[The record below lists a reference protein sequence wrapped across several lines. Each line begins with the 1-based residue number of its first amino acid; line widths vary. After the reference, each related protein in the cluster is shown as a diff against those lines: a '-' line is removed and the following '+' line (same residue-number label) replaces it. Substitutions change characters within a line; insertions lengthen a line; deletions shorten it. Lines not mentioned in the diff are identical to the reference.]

1 MGEKVCRGIRGATRA
16 DANTSEAILSATR
29 DLLLQMIKD
38 NDVRVDD
45 VACAYF
51 TTTPDL
57 TAAFPATAARLLGG
71 GWEDVALMGSQEIAV
86 PKVMPS
92 VIRTMVLINTEKR
105 AKDLK
110 RTYLKGTDRLLSGG
124 VPTDGSAK
132 A

>member
-16 DANTSEAILSATR
+16 DANRPDAILSATR
-29 DLLLQMIKD
+29 ELLLAMMHD
-38 NDVRVDD
+38 NDVKVED

-71 GWEDVALMGSQEIAV
+71 GWEDIALMGSHEIDV
-86 PKVMPS
+86 PDVMPG
-92 VIRTMVLINTEKR
+92 VIRVMVLVNTEKR

-110 RTYLKGTDRLLSGG
+110 RTYLKDTQTLLSGG
-124 VPTDGSAK
+124 VPSDGA
-132 A
+132 APA